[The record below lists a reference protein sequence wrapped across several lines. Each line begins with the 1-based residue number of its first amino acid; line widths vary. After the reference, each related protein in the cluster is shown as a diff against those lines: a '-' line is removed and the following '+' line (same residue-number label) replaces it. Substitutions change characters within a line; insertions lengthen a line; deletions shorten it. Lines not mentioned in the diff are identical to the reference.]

1 MSTYVLMKILESAPN
16 RYDKGIQLLTFGAVA
31 KAYDR
36 LTENIQKDQ
45 KILDIGCG
53 TGALTFRAAQR
64 GAQIKSIDI
73 NSQMMEIAQQ
83 KVEQAGFSDSVEF
96 QEMGI
101 VELDS
106 EQSESYDVVMSGLCF
121 SELSDDELIYGLDQI
136 NRILKPNGLLV
147 VGDEVRPQNFFRK
160 IFYYLMRLPMV
171 VITYIITQTTTKA
184 VSRLPEKVE
193 AAHFIIE
200 QLRLNKM
207 GSFIELV
214 AKKAGGFEK

>member
-36 LTENIQKDQ
+36 LTENIQTGQ
-45 KILDIGCG
+45 KVLDVGCG
-53 TGALTFRAAQR
+53 TGALTIRAVQR
-64 GAQIKSIDI
+64 GAQIKAIDI

-83 KVEQAGFSDSVEF
+83 QIDQAGLSDRVEF
-96 QEMGI
+96 QERGI
-101 VELDS
+101 VELDL
-106 EQSESYDVVMSGLCF
+106 EPSESYDVVMSGLCF
-121 SELSDDELIYGLDQI
+121 SELSEDELIYGLDQV
-136 NRILKPNGLLV
+136 NRILKPGGLLLV
-147 VGDEVRPQNFFRK
+147 ADEVRPRNILKK
-160 IFYYLMRLPMV
+160 IFYWLMRLPMV
-171 VITYIITQTTTKA
+171 VITYLITQTTTHA

-200 QLRLNKM
+200 HVRMNKM

-214 AKKAGGFEK
+214 AKKQIGAGK